1 MTNKE
6 IEAFN
11 KTFGIE
17 TVFYYDDKSI
27 CGYEEN
33 NIIYLNLNSKK
44 DLKNVN
50 MHELLHFFEETEMF
64 NKIKE
69 RVIKRL
75 KENNIFDELKEE
87 YELKYFGIYSL
98 DEIEKGIIDNEIV
111 IDVLVGDFPYFKKEE
126 LEDLCKEILKAEKKE
141 TDSRRYLILNMN
153 NNIRNMNI
161 SKWEKIFASN
171 YYKNKNYDGNTPVF
185 PSNNKEQVIKE
196 DIEKELNKLYN
207 LDKDTFKIRLDSQ
220 SLIREYES
228 ELKALEQRGEKEE
241 ANYIRNNKTM
251 ALEELSKTYSEKLYE
266 EYKHI
271 VDFIKNANYED
282 AFKVLMLRETLLKVY
297 KKDDTKVIVKQRK
310 LNETIEGHMLLN
322 EKVLNVIYNNL
333 DTYENFKELYY
344 AGVAEFNNIIK
355 DTSEITLKNV
365 NTYGMG
371 KWIKFDGRASDSKN
385 YAENVLKLKTLV
397 QDTPWCT
404 KTLASSQ
411 LEQGDFYVFIDND
424 NKPHIAV
431 KMNGNEIDE
440 VRGIKNGNAQELEE
454 EYRDVAI
461 SFLENNKDI
470 KNGENWLDKEERNK
484 RLIRYSKEIEDGT
497 FNSEETPKLME
508 DLSRSDY
515 RSHFNTNSNLEELK
529 KLSKIKKYLA
539 EYYNCTEEEIC
550 VGHYIPKEETRCP
563 YKIILGNVHFDY
575 SKVTDLGEL
584 QSIVGSAD
592 FRNSKITNLGKLQI
606 IGRDA
611 YFDNSKITDLGKL
624 QSIGGYAYFNDS
636 KITTLGELQ
645 KIGGKAYFN
654 NSEVTSLGKLQK
666 IGGNVYFKNSKVT
679 SLGKL
684 QSIGGDAFFEN
695 SKITNLGKLQV
706 IGKSAYFNDSEVTDL
721 GELRSIGDR
730 AKFGNSNVTNLGK
743 LQSIGDDAKFG
754 NSNIVDLGNLKS
766 IGGSADFRN
775 SNVTNLGELRSISG
789 NVLFSYSKLT
799 NLGKLQ
805 SIGGSVD
812 FNDSK
817 VTNLGELQVIGGNAN
832 FRFSTVTTLGK
843 LQTIGGCAYFNDSEV
858 IDLGELQIIEN
869 SANFS
874 NSNVINLGKLQKIG
888 RDACFEHSKITD
900 LGDLQIIGKSVSFN
914 DSKITNLGN
923 VEHIGGMILTDEN
936 NGYLKEEYE
945 RRVNG
950 KSLK

>member
-6 IEAFN
+6 IETFN

-33 NIIYLNLNSKK
+33 NTIFLNLNSKK

-50 MHELLHFFEETEMF
+50 MHELLHFFEETEIF

-153 NNIRNMNI
+153 NNIRNMNLT
-161 SKWEKIFASN
+161 KWEKIFASN
-171 YYKNKNYDGNTPVF
+171 YYKNKNYDGIMPLF

-207 LDKDTFKIRLDSQ
+207 LDKDTFKISLDSQ

-228 ELKALEQRGEKEE
+228 ELKALEQRGEKDK
-241 ANYIRNNKTM
+241 ANYIRDNKIK
-251 ALEELSKTYSEKLYE
+251 ALEELSNIYSEKLYE

-282 AFKVLMLRETLLKVY
+282 AFKALMLRETLLKVY

-365 NTYGMG
+365 NTYGIG

-385 YAENVLKLKTLV
+385 YAENVIKLKTLV

-404 KTLASSQ
+404 KTLASTQ
-411 LEQGDFYVFIDND
+411 LEQGDFYVFIDKD

-470 KNGENWLDKEERNK
+470 KNGKNWLDKEEWNK

-497 FNSEETPKLME
+497 FNSEETPKLIE
-508 DLSRSDY
+508 DLLHSDY
-515 RSHFNTNSNLEELK
+515 RSHFGTNSNLEELK
-529 KLSKIKKYLA
+529 KLPKIKKYLA

-550 VGHYIPKEETRCP
+550 VGDYILKEETRCP
-563 YKIILGNVHFDY
+563 YKIILGDAGFSYSGVTDLGNLRIIGGNAYFNS

-584 QSIVGSAD
+584 Q
-592 FRNSKITNLGKLQI
+592 I

-611 YFDNSKITDLGKL
+611 EFAFSKVTDLGKL
-624 QSIGGYAYFNDS
+624 QSIGGSAD
-636 KITTLGELQ
+636 
-645 KIGGKAYFN
+645 
-654 NSEVTSLGKLQK
+654 
-666 IGGNVYFKNSKVT
+666 
-679 SLGKL
+679 
-684 QSIGGDAFFEN
+684 FE
-695 SKITNLGKLQV
+695 
-706 IGKSAYFNDSEVTDL
+706 DSEVTDL
-721 GELRSIGDR
+721 GKLESIGGIANFKGSKITD
-730 AKFGNSNVTNLGK
+730 LGK
-743 LQSIGDDAKFG
+743 LQNIGRAVFIGSKIT
-754 NSNIVDLGNLKS
+754 NLGNLKS
-766 IGGSADFRN
+766 IGENAYFEYSKI
-775 SNVTNLGELRSISG
+775 TNLGNLKSIGEDAYFNYS
-789 NVLFSYSKLT
+789 NVI

-805 SIGGSVD
+805 SIGGTAD
-812 FNDSK
+812 FANSEI
-817 VTNLGELQVIGGNAN
+817 TNLGELQIIGDNAD
-832 FRFSTVTTLGK
+832 FR
-843 LQTIGGCAYFNDSEV
+843 YSE
-858 IDLGELQIIEN
+858 IT
-869 SANFS
+869 
-874 NSNVINLGKLQKIG
+874 NLGKLQNIG
-888 RDACFEHSKITD
+888 GSANFWYSKIINLGELQSIGGDADFDFSKVTD
-900 LGDLQIIGKSVSFN
+900 LGNI
-914 DSKITNLGN
+914 
-923 VEHIGGMILTDEN
+923 EYIGGKIITDESN
-936 NGYLKEEYE
+936 SYLKEEYE
-945 RRVNG
+945 RRING

>member
-6 IEAFN
+6 IETFN

-33 NIIYLNLNSKK
+33 NTIYLNLNSKK

-64 NKIKE
+64 SKIKE

-75 KENNIFDELKEE
+75 KENNVFDELKEE

-161 SKWEKIFASN
+161 SKCEKIFASN
-171 YYKNKNYDGNTPVF
+171 YYKNKNYDGNTPAF

-207 LDKDTFKIRLDSQ
+207 LDKDTFKISLDSQ

-228 ELKALEQRGEKEE
+228 ELKALEQRGEKDE
-241 ANYIRNNKTM
+241 ANYIRNNKTK
-251 ALEELSKTYSEKLYE
+251 ALEELSNIYSEKLYE

-282 AFKVLMLRETLLKVY
+282 AFKALMLRETLLKVY
-297 KKDDTKVIVKQRK
+297 KKDETKVIVKQRK

-385 YAENVLKLKTLV
+385 YAENVIKLKTLV

-404 KTLASSQ
+404 KTLASTQ

-470 KNGENWLDKEERNK
+470 KNGKNWLDKEEWNK
-484 RLIRYSKEIEDGT
+484 RLIRYSKEIDDGT
-497 FNSEETPKLME
+497 FNSEETKQLVE
-508 DLSRSDY
+508 DLFRSDY
-515 RSHFNTNSNLEELK
+515 KSHFNANSNLEELK
-529 KLSKIKKYLA
+529 QKLPKAKKHLA
-539 EYYNCTEEEIC
+539 EYYDCTEEEIC
-550 VGHYIPKEETRCP
+550 IGYYKPKEETRCP
-563 YKIILGNVHFDY
+563 YKIILGNANFDG
-575 SKVTDLGEL
+575 SKVTNLGEL
-584 QSIVGSAD
+584 RIIGGQAD
-592 FRNSKITNLGKLQI
+592 FSLTRIKT
-606 IGRDA
+606 
-611 YFDNSKITDLGKL
+611 LGKL
-624 QSIGGYAYFNDS
+624 QSIGG
-636 KITTLGELQ
+636 
-645 KIGGKAYFN
+645 
-654 NSEVTSLGKLQK
+654 
-666 IGGNVYFKNSKVT
+666 
-679 SLGKL
+679 
-684 QSIGGDAFFEN
+684 
-695 SKITNLGKLQV
+695 
-706 IGKSAYFNDSEVTDL
+706 SALFYNSEVTDL
-721 GELRSIGDR
+721 GELQVIGGN
-730 AKFGNSNVTNLGK
+730 AYFENSNVTNLGK
-743 LQSIGDDAKFG
+743 LQSIGRSVNFRNSDVINLGKLQKIGEDAGFR
-754 NSNIVDLGNLKS
+754 NSNVTNLGKLQS
-766 IGGSADFRN
+766 IGRSADFRN
-775 SNVTNLGELRSISG
+775 SNVTNLGELRSIGG
-789 NVLFSYSKLT
+789 NVFFSYSKLT
-799 NLGKLQ
+799 NLGNLKSIGEYAHFENSEVTDLGKLQ
-805 SIGGSVD
+805 SIGGTAD
-812 FNDSK
+812 FANSEI
-817 VTNLGELQVIGGNAN
+817 TNLGELQIIGGNAD
-832 FRFSTVTTLGK
+832 FR
-843 LQTIGGCAYFNDSEV
+843 YSE
-858 IDLGELQIIEN
+858 IT
-869 SANFS
+869 
-874 NSNVINLGKLQKIG
+874 NLGKLQNIG
-888 RDACFEHSKITD
+888 GSANFWYSKIINLGELQSIGGDADFENSEVTD
-900 LGDLQIIGKSVSFN
+900 LGNI
-914 DSKITNLGN
+914 
-923 VEHIGGMILTDEN
+923 EYIGGKIITDEN
-936 NGYLKEEYE
+936 NSYLKEEYE
-945 RRVNG
+945 RRING

>member
-33 NIIYLNLNSKK
+33 NTIYLNLNSKK

-50 MHELLHFFEETEMF
+50 MHELLHFFEETEIF

-75 KENNIFDELKEE
+75 KENNVFDELKEE

-171 YYKNKNYDGNTPVF
+171 YYKNKNYDGDTPAF

-196 DIEKELNKLYN
+196 DIKKELNRLYN
-207 LDKDTFKIRLDSQ
+207 LDKDAFKISLDSQ

-228 ELKALEQRGEKEE
+228 ELKALEQRGEKDK
-241 ANYIRNNKTM
+241 ANYIRNNKIK
-251 ALEELSKTYSEKLYE
+251 ALEELSNIYSEKLYE

-282 AFKVLMLRETLLKVY
+282 AFKAIMLRETLLKVY

-322 EKVLNVIYNNL
+322 EKVLNVIHNNL

-344 AGVAEFNNIIK
+344 AGVAEFNNVVRE
-355 DTSEITLKNV
+355 TSEITLKNV

-470 KNGENWLDKEERNK
+470 KNGENWLDKEEWNK

-497 FNSEETPKLME
+497 FNSEETPKLIE
-508 DLSRSDY
+508 DLLHSDY
-515 RSHFNTNSNLEELK
+515 RRHFNTNSNLEELK
-529 KLSKIKKYLA
+529 KLPKIKKYLA

-550 VGHYIPKEETRCP
+550 VGDYIPKEETRCP
-563 YKIILGNVHFDY
+563 YKIILGDAGFSYSGVTDLGNLRIIGGNAYFNS

-584 QSIVGSAD
+584 Q
-592 FRNSKITNLGKLQI
+592 I

-611 YFDNSKITDLGKL
+611 EFAFSKVTDLGKL
-624 QSIGGYAYFNDS
+624 QSIGGSADFED
-636 KITTLGELQ
+636 
-645 KIGGKAYFN
+645 
-654 NSEVTSLGKLQK
+654 SEVTDLGKLE
-666 IGGNVYFKNSKVT
+666 
-679 SLGKL
+679 
-684 QSIGGDAFFEN
+684 SIGGIANFKG
-695 SKITNLGKLQV
+695 SKITNLGKLQN
-706 IGKSAYFNDSEVTDL
+706 IGRAVF
-721 GELRSIGDR
+721 IGS
-730 AKFGNSNVTNLGK
+730 KITN
-743 LQSIGDDAKFG
+743 
-754 NSNIVDLGNLKS
+754 LGNLKS
-766 IGGSADFRN
+766 IGENAYFEYSKI
-775 SNVTNLGELRSISG
+775 TNLGNLKSIGEDAYFNYS
-789 NVLFSYSKLT
+789 NVI

-805 SIGGSVD
+805 SIGGTAD
-812 FNDSK
+812 FANSEI
-817 VTNLGELQVIGGNAN
+817 TNLGELQIIGGNAD
-832 FRFSTVTTLGK
+832 FR
-843 LQTIGGCAYFNDSEV
+843 YSE
-858 IDLGELQIIEN
+858 IT
-869 SANFS
+869 
-874 NSNVINLGKLQKIG
+874 NLGKLQNIG
-888 RDACFEHSKITD
+888 GSANFWYSKIINLGELQSIGGDADFENSEVTD
-900 LGDLQIIGKSVSFN
+900 LGNIEYIGG
-914 DSKITNLGN
+914 KIT
-923 VEHIGGMILTDEN
+923 TDEN
-936 NGYLKEEYE
+936 NSYLKEEYE
-945 RRVNG
+945 RRING

>member
-69 RVIKRL
+69 RVIKSL
-75 KENNIFDELKEE
+75 KENNVFDELKEE
-87 YELKYFGIYSL
+87 YELKYFGIYSI

-171 YYKNKNYDGNTPVF
+171 YYKNKNYDGNTPSF

-196 DIEKELNKLYN
+196 DIKKELNKLYN
-207 LDKDTFKIRLDSQ
+207 LDKDTFKISLDSQ

-228 ELKALEQRGEKEE
+228 ELKALEQRGEKDK
-241 ANYIRNNKTM
+241 ANYIRNNKTK
-251 ALEELSKTYSEKLYE
+251 ALEELSNIYSEKLYE

-282 AFKVLMLRETLLKVY
+282 AFKALMLRETLLKVY

-322 EKVLNVIYNNL
+322 EKVLNVIHNNL

-385 YAENVLKLKTLV
+385 YAENVIKLKTLV

-404 KTLASSQ
+404 KTLASTQ

-440 VRGIKNGNAQELEE
+440 VRGIKNRNNQELEE

-470 KNGENWLDKEERNK
+470 KNGGNWLDKEEWNK
-484 RLIRYSKEIEDGT
+484 RLIRYSKKIDDGT
-497 FNSEETPKLME
+497 FNSEETPKLIE
-508 DLSRSDY
+508 DLFHSDY

-529 KLSKIKKYLA
+529 QRLSKVKKYLA

-550 VGHYIPKEETRCP
+550 LDNYIPEYETRCP
-563 YKIILGNVHFDY
+563 YKMILGDANFSNFY
-575 SKVTDLGEL
+575 
-584 QSIVGSAD
+584 
-592 FRNSKITNLGKLQI
+592 ITNLG
-606 IGRDA
+606 
-611 YFDNSKITDLGKL
+611 NL
-624 QSIGGYAYFNDS
+624 QSIGGSVNFYNS
-636 KITTLGELQ
+636 NITDLG
-645 KIGGKAYFN
+645 N
-654 NSEVTSLGKLQK
+654 
-666 IGGNVYFKNSKVT
+666 
-679 SLGKL
+679 L
-684 QSIGGDAFFEN
+684 QSIGGSVNF
-695 SKITNLGKLQV
+695 
-706 IGKSAYFNDSEVTDL
+706 Y
-721 GELRSIGDR
+721 
-730 AKFGNSNVTNLGK
+730 
-743 LQSIGDDAKFG
+743 
-754 NSNIVDLGNLKS
+754 NSNI
-766 IGGSADFRN
+766 
-775 SNVTNLGELRSISG
+775 
-789 NVLFSYSKLT
+789 T

-805 SIGGSVD
+805 SIGG
-812 FNDSK
+812 F
-817 VTNLGELQVIGGNAN
+817 
-832 FRFSTVTTLGK
+832 
-843 LQTIGGCAYFNDSEV
+843 AYF
-858 IDLGELQIIEN
+858 G
-869 SANFS
+869 
-874 NSNVINLGKLQKIG
+874 G
-888 RDACFEHSKITD
+888 SKITD
-900 LGDLQIIGKSVSFN
+900 LGNLQSIGGNVGFN
-914 DSKITNLGN
+914 YSNITSLGN
-923 VEHIGGMILTDEN
+923 IEYIGGAIITDEN

-945 RRVNG
+945 RRING

>member
-17 TVFYYDDKSI
+17 TVFYYYDKSI

-33 NIIYLNLNSKK
+33 NAIYLNLNSKK

-75 KENNIFDELKEE
+75 KENNVFDELKEE

-171 YYKNKNYDGNTPVF
+171 YYKNKNYDGKTPAF

-207 LDKDTFKIRLDSQ
+207 LDKDTFKISLDSQ

-228 ELKALEQRGEKEE
+228 ELKALEQRGEKDK
-241 ANYIRNNKTM
+241 ANYIRNNKTK
-251 ALEELSKTYSEKLYE
+251 ALEELSNIYSEKLYE

-282 AFKVLMLRETLLKVY
+282 AFKALMLRETLLKVY
-297 KKDDTKVIVKQRK
+297 KKDDTKVMVKQRK

-322 EKVLNVIYNNL
+322 EKVLNVIHNNL

-385 YAENVLKLKTLV
+385 YAENVIKLKTLV

-404 KTLASSQ
+404 KTLASTQ

-470 KNGENWLDKEERNK
+470 KNGKNWLDKEEWNK
-484 RLIRYSKEIEDGT
+484 RLIRYSKEIDDGT
-497 FNSEETPKLME
+497 FNSEETKQLVE
-508 DLSRSDY
+508 DLFRSDY
-515 RSHFNTNSNLEELK
+515 RSHFNANSNLEELK
-529 KLSKIKKYLA
+529 KKLPKIKKYLA

-550 VGHYIPKEETRCP
+550 VGDYIPKEETRYP
-563 YKIILGNVHFDY
+563 YKLILGDSDFRYSNVTNLGNLRIIGGNAYFDS

-584 QSIVGSAD
+584 QIIGRNAYFNYSNVTDLGELQRIGRNANFRDSNVTTLGKLQSIGGDAN
-592 FRNSKITNLGKLQI
+592 FRNSKITDLCKLQSIGESAYFENSKVTDLGELQIIGRNAYFNYSNVTTLGKLQSIGGNADFVNSEITDLGDLQNIGEDAYFNYSYLTNLGKLQI
-606 IGRDA
+606 IGR
-611 YFDNSKITDLGKL
+611 N
-624 QSIGGYAYFNDS
+624 AYFNYSNVTD
-636 KITTLGELQ
+636 LGELQ
-645 KIGGKAYFN
+645 RIGRNANFRDSN
-654 NSEVTSLGKLQK
+654 VT
-666 IGGNVYFKNSKVT
+666 T
-679 SLGKL
+679 LGKL
-684 QSIGGDAFFEN
+684 QSIGGDANFRN
-695 SKITNLGKLQV
+695 SKIT
-706 IGKSAYFNDSEVTDL
+706 DL
-721 GELRSIGDR
+721 C
-730 AKFGNSNVTNLGK
+730 K
-743 LQSIGDDAKFG
+743 LQSIGE
-754 NSNIVDLGNLKS
+754 
-766 IGGSADFRN
+766 SAYFEN
-775 SNVTNLGELRSISG
+775 SNVT
-789 NVLFSYSKLT
+789 T
-799 NLGKLQ
+799 LGKLQ
-805 SIGGSVD
+805 SIGGD
-812 FNDSK
+812 
-817 VTNLGELQVIGGNAN
+817 AN
-832 FRFSTVTTLGK
+832 FRNSKITDLCKLQSIGGKVYFGSKLTDLGK
-843 LQTIGGCAYFNDSEV
+843 LQNIGEDAYFNDS
-858 IDLGELQIIEN
+858 
-869 SANFS
+869 
-874 NSNVINLGKLQKIG
+874 NV
-888 RDACFEHSKITD
+888 TD
-900 LGDLQIIGKSVSFN
+900 LGNI
-914 DSKITNLGN
+914 
-923 VEHIGGMILTDEN
+923 EYIGGKIITDEN
-936 NGYLKEEYE
+936 NSYLKEEYE
-945 RRVNG
+945 RRING

>member
-6 IEAFN
+6 IETFN

-33 NIIYLNLNSKK
+33 NTIYLNLNNKK

-69 RVIKRL
+69 RVIKML

-111 IDVLVGDFPYFKKEE
+111 IDVLVGDFPYFKKEG
-126 LEDLCKEILKAEKKE
+126 LEELCKEILKAEKKE

-171 YYKNKNYDGNTPVF
+171 YYKNKNYDGNTPAF

-207 LDKDTFKIRLDSQ
+207 LDKDTFKISLDSQ

-228 ELKALEQRGEKEE
+228 ELKALEQRGEKDE
-241 ANYIRNNKTM
+241 ANYIRNNKTK
-251 ALEELSKTYSEKLYE
+251 ALEELSNIYSEKLYE

-282 AFKVLMLRETLLKVY
+282 AFKALMLRETLLKVY

-344 AGVAEFNNIIK
+344 AGVAEFNNVVRE
-355 DTSEITLKNV
+355 TSEITLKNV

-385 YAENVLKLKTLV
+385 YVENVLKLKTLV

-470 KNGENWLDKEERNK
+470 KNGENWLDKEEWNK

-497 FNSEETPKLME
+497 FNSEETSKLIG
-508 DLSRSDY
+508 DLLHSDY
-515 RSHFNTNSNLEELK
+515 RSHFGTNSNLEELK
-529 KLSKIKKYLA
+529 KLPKIKKYLA

-550 VGHYIPKEETRCP
+550 VGDYIPKEETRCP
-563 YKIILGNVHFDY
+563 YKIILGNLGNADFAN
-575 SKVTDLGEL
+575 SKITDLGKLKIIGEN
-584 QSIVGSAD
+584 AFFTD
-592 FRNSKITNLGKLQI
+592 SKITNLGKLQI
-606 IGRDA
+606 IGGDA
-611 YFDNSKITDLGKL
+611 NFASSKITDLGKL
-624 QSIGGYAYFNDS
+624 QSIGG
-636 KITTLGELQ
+636 
-645 KIGGKAYFN
+645 
-654 NSEVTSLGKLQK
+654 
-666 IGGNVYFKNSKVT
+666 
-679 SLGKL
+679 
-684 QSIGGDAFFEN
+684 
-695 SKITNLGKLQV
+695 
-706 IGKSAYFNDSEVTDL
+706 SASFRY
-721 GELRSIGDR
+721 
-730 AKFGNSNVTNLGK
+730 SNVTNLGE
-743 LQSIGDDAKFG
+743 LQ
-754 NSNIVDLGNLKS
+754 NIE
-766 IGGSADFRN
+766 GGADFRN
-775 SNVTNLGELRSISG
+775 SNVTNLGELRSIG
-789 NVLFSYSKLT
+789 GHVLFSYSKLT

-812 FNDSK
+812 FNDS
-817 VTNLGELQVIGGNAN
+817 
-832 FRFSTVTTLGK
+832 
-843 LQTIGGCAYFNDSEV
+843 EV
-858 IDLGELQIIEN
+858 IDLGELRSIGQSAYFNN
-869 SANFS
+869 SD
-874 NSNVINLGKLQKIG
+874 VINLGELQKIG
-888 RDACFEHSKITD
+888 EDAVFINSNITD
-900 LGDLQIIGKSVSFN
+900 LGNI
-914 DSKITNLGN
+914 
-923 VEHIGGMILTDEN
+923 EHIGGKIITDEN
-936 NGYLKEEYE
+936 NSYLKEEYK

>member
-171 YYKNKNYDGNTPVF
+171 YYKNKNYDGNTPSF
-185 PSNNKEQVIKE
+185 PSYNKEQVIKE

-228 ELKALEQRGEKEE
+228 ELKALEQRGEKDE
-241 ANYIRNNKTM
+241 ANYIRNNKTK
-251 ALEELSKTYSEKLYE
+251 ALEELSNIYSEKLYE

-282 AFKVLMLRETLLKVY
+282 AFKALMLRETLLKVY
-297 KKDDTKVIVKQRK
+297 KKDDDKVIVKQRK

-322 EKVLNVIYNNL
+322 EKVLSVIHNNL

-385 YAENVLKLKTLV
+385 YAENVIKLKTLV

-440 VRGIKNGNAQELEE
+440 VRGIKNGNNQELEE

-470 KNGENWLDKEERNK
+470 KNGKNWLDKEEWNK
-484 RLIRYSKEIEDGT
+484 RLIRYSKKIDDGT
-497 FNSEETPKLME
+497 FNSEETPKLIE
-508 DLSRSDY
+508 DLLHSDY
-515 RSHFNTNSNLEELK
+515 RSHFNANSNLEELK
-529 KLSKIKKYLA
+529 QRLPKAKRYLA

-550 VGHYIPKEETRCP
+550 LDNYFPEKETRCP
-563 YKIILGNVHFDY
+563 YKLILGDANFIF
-575 SKVTDLGEL
+575 SKMTDLGKLQIIVGNANFASSKITDLGEL
-584 QSIVGSAD
+584 QSIGGDAFFNGSKITNLGKLESIG
-592 FRNSKITNLGKLQI
+592 RNAFFDYSEVTDLGKLKIIGMNAKFNYSKITNLGKLQS
-606 IGRDA
+606 IGRNA
-611 YFDNSKITDLGKL
+611 FFNYSEVTDLDEL
-624 QSIGGYAYFNDS
+624 QSIGGDADFRDS
-636 KITTLGELQ
+636 I
-645 KIGGKAYFN
+645 
-654 NSEVTSLGKLQK
+654 VT
-666 IGGNVYFKNSKVT
+666 Y
-679 SLGKL
+679 LGKL
-684 QSIGGDAFFEN
+684 QSIGGDAVFSN
-695 SKITNLGKLQV
+695 SKITDLCELQN
-706 IGKSAYFNDSEVTDL
+706 IGKHAYFNDSEIINLGELQNIGGSANFEDSEVTDL
-721 GELRSIGDR
+721 GKLESIGGIAYFKGSKITD
-730 AKFGNSNVTNLGK
+730 LGK
-743 LQSIGDDAKFG
+743 LQNIGRSAYFKGSKITNLCNLKSIGENAHFE
-754 NSNIVDLGNLKS
+754 NSEVTNLGNLKS
-766 IGGSADFRN
+766 IGGDTYFNGSKI
-775 SNVTNLGELRSISG
+775 TNLSE
-789 NVLFSYSKLT
+789 
-799 NLGKLQ
+799 LQ
-805 SIGGSVD
+805 SIGGDAFFD
-812 FNDSK
+812 FSK
-817 VTNLGELQVIGGNAN
+817 VTD
-832 FRFSTVTTLGK
+832 LGK
-843 LQTIGGCAYFNDSEV
+843 LESIGGIAYFK
-858 IDLGELQIIEN
+858 G
-869 SANFS
+869 
-874 NSNVINLGKLQKIG
+874 
-888 RDACFEHSKITD
+888 SKITD
-900 LGDLQIIGKSVSFN
+900 LGKLQNIGRSAYFAF
-914 DSKITNLGN
+914 SKVTDLGN
-923 VEHIGGMILTDEN
+923 IEYIGGEIMTDEN
-936 NGYLKEEYE
+936 NSYLKEEYE
-945 RRVNG
+945 RRING

>member
-6 IEAFN
+6 IETFN

-33 NIIYLNLNSKK
+33 NTIYLNLNSKK

-171 YYKNKNYDGNTPVF
+171 YYKNKNYDGNTPAF

-207 LDKDTFKIRLDSQ
+207 LDKDAFKISLDSQ

-228 ELKALEQRGEKEE
+228 ELKALEQRGEKDK
-241 ANYIRNNKTM
+241 ANYIRNNKTK
-251 ALEELSKTYSEKLYE
+251 ALEELSNIYSEKLYE

-282 AFKVLMLRETLLKVY
+282 AFKAIMLRETLLKVY

-344 AGVAEFNNIIK
+344 AGVAEFNNVVRE
-355 DTSEITLKNV
+355 TSEITLKNV

-470 KNGENWLDKEERNK
+470 KNGRNWLDKEEWNK

-497 FNSEETPKLME
+497 FAVKDVPKLVE
-508 DLSRSDY
+508 DLFHFDY
-515 RSHFNTNSNLEELK
+515 KSHFNTNSNLEELK
-529 KLSKIKKYLA
+529 KKLPKIKKYLA

-550 VGHYIPKEETRCP
+550 VGDYIPKEETRCP
-563 YKIILGNVHFDY
+563 YKIILGDAIFDN
-575 SKVTDLGEL
+575 SNITDLGKL
-584 QSIVGSAD
+584 QSIGGFAYFD
-592 FRNSKITNLGKLQI
+592 DSKITNLGKLQI

-611 YFDNSKITDLGKL
+611 YFEHSDV
-624 QSIGGYAYFNDS
+624 
-636 KITTLGELQ
+636 TTLGELQ
-645 KIGGKAYFN
+645 KIGRDAYFEH
-654 NSEVTSLGKLQK
+654 SKITDLGNLQK
-666 IGGNVYFKNSKVT
+666 IGRDACFEYSDIT
-679 SLGKL
+679 TLGKL
-684 QSIGGDAFFEN
+684 QSIGGSAYFKD
-695 SKITNLGKLQV
+695 SKITNLG
-706 IGKSAYFNDSEVTDL
+706 N
-721 GELRSIGDR
+721 
-730 AKFGNSNVTNLGK
+730 
-743 LQSIGDDAKFG
+743 LQSIGR
-754 NSNIVDLGNLKS
+754 
-766 IGGSADFRN
+766 SAYF
-775 SNVTNLGELRSISG
+775 SISDVINLCKLQKIG
-789 NVLFSYSKLT
+789 RDACFEYSKIT

-805 SIGGSVD
+805 SIGGSAH
-812 FNDSK
+812 FENSK
-817 VTNLGELQVIGGNAN
+817 IMDLEELQSIGKDAV
-832 FRFSTVTTLGK
+832 F
-843 LQTIGGCAYFNDSEV
+843 IDS
-858 IDLGELQIIEN
+858 N
-869 SANFS
+869 
-874 NSNVINLGKLQKIG
+874 
-888 RDACFEHSKITD
+888 ITD
-900 LGDLQIIGKSVSFN
+900 LGNI
-914 DSKITNLGN
+914 
-923 VEHIGGMILTDEN
+923 EHIGGKIITDEN
-936 NGYLKEEYE
+936 NSYLKEEYE

>member
-50 MHELLHFFEETEMF
+50 MHELLHFFEETEVF
-64 NKIKE
+64 SKIKE
-69 RVIKRL
+69 KVISSL
-75 KENNIFDELKEE
+75 KENNVFDELKEE
-87 YELKYFGIYSL
+87 YELKYFGIYSI

-171 YYKNKNYDGNTPVF
+171 YYKNKNYDGNTPAF

-196 DIEKELNKLYN
+196 DIKKELNRLYN
-207 LDKDTFKIRLDSQ
+207 LDKEAFKISLDSQ

-228 ELKALEQRGEKEE
+228 ELKALEQRGEKDK
-241 ANYIRNNKTM
+241 ANYIRNNKIK
-251 ALEELSKTYSEKLYE
+251 ALEELSNIYSEKLYE

-282 AFKVLMLRETLLKVY
+282 AFKAIMLRETLLKVY

-322 EKVLNVIYNNL
+322 EKVLSVIHNNL

-440 VRGIKNGNAQELEE
+440 VRGIKNGNVQELEE

-470 KNGENWLDKEERNK
+470 ENGGSWLDKEEWNK
-484 RLIRYSKEIEDGT
+484 RLIRYRKEIDNDT
-497 FNSEETPKLME
+497 FNSEETSKLIG
-508 DLSRSDY
+508 DLLHSDY

-529 KLSKIKKYLA
+529 KLPKIKKYLA
-539 EYYNCTEEEIC
+539 EYYNCTKREIYL
-550 VGHYIPKEETRCP
+550 GDYAPKIRRKCP
-563 YKIILGNVHFDY
+563 YKVILGNADFRNSEMKNLNKLQIIEKDAYFDESKVINLGELKSIGGDASFIDPKITSLGKLKIIGGNVSFAC

-584 QSIVGSAD
+584 KIIGGNVSFACSKVTDLGKLQIIGKDVN
-592 FRNSKITNLGKLQI
+592 FKNSKITNLGKLQI
-606 IGRDA
+606 IGGTA
-611 YFDNSKITDLGKL
+611 Y
-624 QSIGGYAYFNDS
+624 
-636 KITTLGELQ
+636 
-645 KIGGKAYFN
+645 
-654 NSEVTSLGKLQK
+654 
-666 IGGNVYFKNSKVT
+666 
-679 SLGKL
+679 
-684 QSIGGDAFFEN
+684 
-695 SKITNLGKLQV
+695 
-706 IGKSAYFNDSEVTDL
+706 
-721 GELRSIGDR
+721 
-730 AKFGNSNVTNLGK
+730 
-743 LQSIGDDAKFG
+743 
-754 NSNIVDLGNLKS
+754 
-766 IGGSADFRN
+766 FRN
-775 SNVTNLGELRSISG
+775 S
-789 NVLFSYSKLT
+789 
-799 NLGKLQ
+799 
-805 SIGGSVD
+805 D
-812 FNDSK
+812 
-817 VTNLGELQVIGGNAN
+817 
-832 FRFSTVTTLGK
+832 
-843 LQTIGGCAYFNDSEV
+843 
-858 IDLGELQIIEN
+858 
-869 SANFS
+869 
-874 NSNVINLGKLQKIG
+874 VINLGKLQKIG
-888 RDACFEHSKITD
+888 RDACFEY
-900 LGDLQIIGKSVSFN
+900 
-914 DSKITNLGN
+914 SKITNLGN
-923 VEHIGGMILTDEN
+923 LQSIGRSAYFNNSDVINLGELQKIGEDVVFINSNITDLGNIEHIGGKIITDEN
-936 NGYLKEEYE
+936 NSYLKEEYK

>member
-50 MHELLHFFEETEMF
+50 MHELLHFFEETEVF
-64 NKIKE
+64 SKIKE
-69 RVIKRL
+69 KVISSL
-75 KENNIFDELKEE
+75 KENNVFDELKEE
-87 YELKYFGIYSL
+87 YELKYFGIYSI

-171 YYKNKNYDGNTPVF
+171 YYKNKNYDGNTPSF
-185 PSNNKEQVIKE
+185 PSYNKEQVIKE

-228 ELKALEQRGEKEE
+228 ELKALEQRGEKDE
-241 ANYIRNNKTM
+241 ANYIRNNKTK
-251 ALEELSKTYSEKLYE
+251 ALEELSNIYSEKLYE

-282 AFKVLMLRETLLKVY
+282 AFKAIMLRETLLKVY

-322 EKVLNVIYNNL
+322 EKVLNVIHNNL

-344 AGVAEFNNIIK
+344 AGVAEFNNVVRE
-355 DTSEITLKNV
+355 TSEITLKNV

-440 VRGIKNGNAQELEE
+440 VRGIKNGNNQELEE

-470 KNGENWLDKEERNK
+470 ENGKSWLDKEEWNK
-484 RLIRYSKEIEDGT
+484 RLIKYGKEIEDGT
-497 FNSEETPKLME
+497 FNSEETKQLIE
-508 DLSRSDY
+508 DLLHSDY
-515 RSHFNTNSNLEELK
+515 RSHFGTNSNLEELK
-529 KLSKIKKYLA
+529 KLPKIKKYLA

-550 VGHYIPKEETRCP
+550 VGDYIPKEETRCP
-563 YKIILGNVHFDY
+563 YKIILGDAGFSY
-575 SKVTDLGEL
+575 SGVTDLGDLRIIGENAYLNDSKITDLGEL
-584 QSIVGSAD
+584 Q
-592 FRNSKITNLGKLQI
+592 I
-606 IGRDA
+606 IGGNA
-611 YFDNSKITDLGKL
+611 YFDSSKVTNLGKL
-624 QSIGGYAYFNDS
+624 QSIGRSVNFR
-636 KITTLGELQ
+636 
-645 KIGGKAYFN
+645 
-654 NSEVTSLGKLQK
+654 NS
-666 IGGNVYFKNSKVT
+666 
-679 SLGKL
+679 
-684 QSIGGDAFFEN
+684 D
-695 SKITNLGKLQV
+695 V
-706 IGKSAYFNDSEVTDL
+706 I
-721 GELRSIGDR
+721 
-730 AKFGNSNVTNLGK
+730 NLGK
-743 LQSIGDDAKFG
+743 LQSIGDDARFG

-766 IGGSADFRN
+766 IGGRADFRN
-775 SNVTNLGELRSISG
+775 SNVTNLGELRSIG
-789 NVLFSYSKLT
+789 GHVLFNYSKIT

-805 SIGGSVD
+805 SIGGSVE

-817 VTNLGELQVIGGNAN
+817 VTNLG
-832 FRFSTVTTLGK
+832 K
-843 LQTIGGCAYFNDSEV
+843 LQTIGGSAFFNDSEV
-858 IDLGELQIIEN
+858 IDLGELRSIGQSAYFRN
-869 SANFS
+869 SD
-874 NSNVINLGKLQKIG
+874 VINLGKLQKIG
-888 RDACFEHSKITD
+888 SDACFEHSKITD
-900 LGDLQIIGKSVSFN
+900 LGDLQIIGKSAAFN
-914 DSKITNLGN
+914 YSEVTDLGELRSIGKDAVFIDSNITDLGN
-923 VEHIGGMILTDEN
+923 IEHIGGKILTDES

-945 RRVNG
+945 RRVNR

>member
-6 IEAFN
+6 IETFN

-33 NIIYLNLNSKK
+33 NAIYLNLNSKK

-64 NKIKE
+64 SKIKE

-75 KENNIFDELKEE
+75 KENNVFDELKEE

-171 YYKNKNYDGNTPVF
+171 YYKNKNYDGNTPAF

-207 LDKDTFKIRLDSQ
+207 LDKDTFKISLDSL

-228 ELKALEQRGEKEE
+228 ELKALEQRGEKDE
-241 ANYIRNNKTM
+241 ANYIRNNKTK
-251 ALEELSKTYSEKLYE
+251 ALEELSNIYSEKLYE

-282 AFKVLMLRETLLKVY
+282 AFKAIMLRETLLKVY
-297 KKDDTKVIVKQRK
+297 KKDDTKVMVKQRK

-322 EKVLNVIYNNL
+322 EKVLNVIHNNL

-344 AGVAEFNNIIK
+344 AGVAEFNNVVRE
-355 DTSEITLKNV
+355 TSEITLKNV

-385 YAENVLKLKTLV
+385 YAENVIKLKTLV

-404 KTLASSQ
+404 KTLASTQ

-470 KNGENWLDKEERNK
+470 KNGKNWLDKEEWNK

-497 FNSEETPKLME
+497 FNSEETPKLIE
-508 DLSRSDY
+508 DLLHSDY
-515 RSHFNTNSNLEELK
+515 RSHFNANSNLEELK
-529 KLSKIKKYLA
+529 KLPKIKKYLA
-539 EYYNCTEEEIC
+539 EYYNCTEEKIC
-550 VGHYIPKEETRCP
+550 VGDYIPKEETRCP
-563 YKIILGNVHFDY
+563 YKVILGN
-575 SKVTDLGEL
+575 
-584 QSIVGSAD
+584 AD
-592 FRNSKITNLGKLQI
+592 FRYSNVTNLGDLQKIEGNAIFSFSKITNLGKLQSIGGSAYFEDSNITNLEKLQI
-606 IGRDA
+606 IGKGA
-611 YFDNSKITDLGKL
+611 YFSDSEITNLGEL
-624 QSIGGYAYFNDS
+624 QSIGGNAHFHDS

-645 KIGGKAYFN
+645 KIGGNAYFEHSN
-654 NSEVTSLGKLQK
+654 
-666 IGGNVYFKNSKVT
+666 I
-679 SLGKL
+679 
-684 QSIGGDAFFEN
+684 
-695 SKITNLGKLQV
+695 
-706 IGKSAYFNDSEVTDL
+706 TDL
-721 GELRSIGDR
+721 GELQKIGENTY
-730 AKFGNSNVTNLGK
+730 FEYSNITNLGK
-743 LQSIGDDAKFG
+743 LQSIGRNAYFDFSK
-754 NSNIVDLGNLKS
+754 VTDLGNIEY
-766 IGGSADFRN
+766 IGG
-775 SNVTNLGELRSISG
+775 
-789 NVLFSYSKLT
+789 K
-799 NLGKLQ
+799 
-805 SIGGSVD
+805 
-812 FNDSK
+812 
-817 VTNLGELQVIGGNAN
+817 
-832 FRFSTVTTLGK
+832 
-843 LQTIGGCAYFNDSEV
+843 
-858 IDLGELQIIEN
+858 II
-869 SANFS
+869 
-874 NSNVINLGKLQKIG
+874 
-888 RDACFEHSKITD
+888 
-900 LGDLQIIGKSVSFN
+900 
-914 DSKITNLGN
+914 
-923 VEHIGGMILTDEN
+923 TDEN
-936 NGYLKEEYE
+936 NSYLKEEYE
-945 RRVNG
+945 RRING

>member
-171 YYKNKNYDGNTPVF
+171 YYKNKNYDGNTPSF

-241 ANYIRNNKTM
+241 ADYIRNNKTK
-251 ALEELSKTYSEKLYE
+251 ALEELSNIYSEKIYE

-282 AFKVLMLRETLLKVY
+282 AFKALMLRETLLKVY

-440 VRGIKNGNAQELEE
+440 VRGIKNGDNQELEE
-454 EYRDVAI
+454 EYRDVAL

-470 KNGENWLDKEERNK
+470 ENGKSWLDKEEWNK
-484 RLIRYSKEIEDGT
+484 RLIKYGKEIEDGT
-497 FNSEETPKLME
+497 FNSEETKQLIE
-508 DLSRSDY
+508 DLLHSDY
-515 RSHFNTNSNLEELK
+515 RSHFGTNSNLEELK
-529 KLSKIKKYLA
+529 KLPKIKKYLA

-550 VGHYIPKEETRCP
+550 IGYYKPTKETRCP
-563 YKIILGNVHFDY
+563 YKIILGNAYFHNFNATTLGKLQIIAGNANFRF
-575 SKVTDLGEL
+575 STVTTLGEL
-584 QSIVGSAD
+584 QSIGEDANFDKS
-592 FRNSKITNLGKLQI
+592 NITDLGELRI

-611 YFDNSKITDLGKL
+611 HLEHSNITNLGELQKIGGNADFANSKITDLGKL
-624 QSIGGYAYFNDS
+624 KIIGENAYFD
-636 KITTLGELQ
+636 
-645 KIGGKAYFN
+645 
-654 NSEVTSLGKLQK
+654 
-666 IGGNVYFKNSKVT
+666 
-679 SLGKL
+679 
-684 QSIGGDAFFEN
+684 
-695 SKITNLGKLQV
+695 
-706 IGKSAYFNDSEVTDL
+706 
-721 GELRSIGDR
+721 
-730 AKFGNSNVTNLGK
+730 NSNVTNLGK
-743 LQSIGDDAKFG
+743 LQSIGGCSYFK
-754 NSNIVDLGNLKS
+754 NSKI
-766 IGGSADFRN
+766 
-775 SNVTNLGELRSISG
+775 T
-789 NVLFSYSKLT
+789 
-799 NLGKLQ
+799 
-805 SIGGSVD
+805 
-812 FNDSK
+812 
-817 VTNLGELQVIGGNAN
+817 
-832 FRFSTVTTLGK
+832 
-843 LQTIGGCAYFNDSEV
+843 
-858 IDLGELQIIEN
+858 DLGELEIIGEC
-869 SANFS
+869 AYFS

-888 RDACFEHSKITD
+888 RDACFEYSKITN
-900 LGDLQIIGKSVSFN
+900 LGKLQVIGKSAFFN
-914 DSKITNLGN
+914 DSEVTNLGELQSIGGDALFIDSKVTNLEKLQSIGGDAFFRDSKITNLGKLQS
-923 VEHIGGMILTDEN
+923 IGGNVLFTYSKLTNLGELQSIGGDAHFEASEITNLGKLQSIGGDAQFKDSEITNLGNVKYIGGKIETDEN
-936 NGYLKEEYE
+936 NNYLKEEYE

>member
-87 YELKYFGIYSL
+87 YELKYFGIYSI

-171 YYKNKNYDGNTPVF
+171 YYKNKNYDGNTPAF

-207 LDKDTFKIRLDSQ
+207 LDKDAFKISLDSQ

-241 ANYIRNNKTM
+241 ADYIRNNKTK
-251 ALEELSKTYSEKLYE
+251 ALEELSNIYSEKLYE

-282 AFKVLMLRETLLKVY
+282 AFKALMLRETLLKVY

-322 EKVLNVIYNNL
+322 EKVLNVIHNNL

-344 AGVAEFNNIIK
+344 AGVAEFNNVVRE
-355 DTSEITLKNV
+355 TSEITLKNV

-371 KWIKFDGRASDSKN
+371 KWIKFDGRASDNKN

-470 KNGENWLDKEERNK
+470 KNGKNWLDKEEWNK

-497 FNSEETPKLME
+497 FNSEETSKLIE
-508 DLSRSDY
+508 DLLHSDY
-515 RSHFNTNSNLEELK
+515 RRHFNTNSNLEELK
-529 KLSKIKKYLA
+529 KLPKIKKYLA

-550 VGHYIPKEETRCP
+550 IDDYEPYKETRCP
-563 YKIILGNVHFDY
+563 YKIILGNAYFHNFNATTLGKLQIIVGNANFRF
-575 SKVTDLGEL
+575 SEVTTLGEL
-584 QSIVGSAD
+584 QSI
-592 FRNSKITNLGKLQI
+592 
-606 IGRDA
+606 
-611 YFDNSKITDLGKL
+611 
-624 QSIGGYAYFNDS
+624 
-636 KITTLGELQ
+636 
-645 KIGGKAYFN
+645 
-654 NSEVTSLGKLQK
+654 
-666 IGGNVYFKNSKVT
+666 
-679 SLGKL
+679 
-684 QSIGGDAFFEN
+684 GGDSHFDG
-695 SKITNLGKLQV
+695 SK
-706 IGKSAYFNDSEVTDL
+706 
-721 GELRSIGDR
+721 
-730 AKFGNSNVTNLGK
+730 
-743 LQSIGDDAKFG
+743 
-754 NSNIVDLGNLKS
+754 
-766 IGGSADFRN
+766 
-775 SNVTNLGELRSISG
+775 VTNLGELRIIG
-789 NVLFSYSKLT
+789 GQADFSLSRIKT
-799 NLGKLQ
+799 LGKLQ
-805 SIGGSVD
+805 SIGGSAL
-812 FNDSK
+812 FYNSE
-817 VTNLGELQVIGGNAN
+817 VTDLGELQVIGGNA
-832 FRFSTVTTLGK
+832 
-843 LQTIGGCAYFNDSEV
+843 YFN
-858 IDLGELQIIEN
+858 N
-869 SANFS
+869 SD
-874 NSNVINLGKLQKIG
+874 VINLGKLQKIG
-888 RDACFEHSKITD
+888 EDAVFINSNITD
-900 LGDLQIIGKSVSFN
+900 LGNI
-914 DSKITNLGN
+914 
-923 VEHIGGMILTDEN
+923 EHIGDKIITDEN
-936 NGYLKEEYE
+936 NSYLKEEYE

>member
-126 LEDLCKEILKAEKKE
+126 LNKLCTEILKSEKKE

-171 YYKNKNYDGNTPVF
+171 YYKNKNYDGNTPAF

-196 DIEKELNKLYN
+196 DIEKELNRLYN
-207 LDKDTFKIRLDSQ
+207 LDKNAFKISLDSQ

-228 ELKALEQRGEKEE
+228 ELKVLEQRGEKDK
-241 ANYIRNNKTM
+241 ANYIRNNKINT
-251 ALEELSKTYSEKLYE
+251 LEELSNIYSEKLYE

-282 AFKVLMLRETLLKVY
+282 VFKALMLRETLLKVY

-365 NTYGMG
+365 NTYNMG

-470 KNGENWLDKEERNK
+470 KNGGNWLDKEEWNK
-484 RLIRYSKEIEDGT
+484 RLIRYRKEIEDGT

-508 DLSRSDY
+508 DLLHSDY
-515 RSHFNTNSNLEELK
+515 RSHFGTNSNLEELK
-529 KLSKIKKYLA
+529 KLPKIKKYLA

-550 VGHYIPKEETRCP
+550 IDDYEPYKETRCP
-563 YKIILGNVHFDY
+563 YKIILGNAYFHDFNATTLGKLQIIVGDANFRF
-575 SKVTDLGEL
+575 STVTTLGEL
-584 QSIVGSAD
+584 QSIGGDSHFDGS
-592 FRNSKITNLGKLQI
+592 NVTNLGELRI
-606 IGRDA
+606 IGGQADFSLTRI
-611 YFDNSKITDLGKL
+611 KTLGKL
-624 QSIGGYAYFNDS
+624 QSIGG
-636 KITTLGELQ
+636 
-645 KIGGKAYFN
+645 
-654 NSEVTSLGKLQK
+654 
-666 IGGNVYFKNSKVT
+666 
-679 SLGKL
+679 
-684 QSIGGDAFFEN
+684 
-695 SKITNLGKLQV
+695 
-706 IGKSAYFNDSEVTDL
+706 SALFYNSEVTDL
-721 GELRSIGDR
+721 GELQVIGGN
-730 AKFGNSNVTNLGK
+730 AYFENSNVTNLG
-743 LQSIGDDAKFG
+743 
-754 NSNIVDLGNLKS
+754 NLKS
-766 IGGSADFRN
+766 IGRNADFRN
-775 SNVTNLGELRSISG
+775 SNVTNLGELRSIGG
-789 NVLFSYSKLT
+789 NV
-799 NLGKLQ
+799 
-805 SIGGSVD
+805 
-812 FNDSK
+812 
-817 VTNLGELQVIGGNAN
+817 
-832 FRFSTVTTLGK
+832 RFS
-843 LQTIGGCAYFNDSEV
+843 
-858 IDLGELQIIEN
+858 
-869 SANFS
+869 
-874 NSNVINLGKLQKIG
+874 
-888 RDACFEHSKITD
+888 
-900 LGDLQIIGKSVSFN
+900 
-914 DSKITNLGN
+914 
-923 VEHIGGMILTDEN
+923 
-936 NGYLKEEYE
+936 
-945 RRVNG
+945 
-950 KSLK
+950 

>member
-6 IEAFN
+6 IETFN

-33 NIIYLNLNSKK
+33 NTIYLNLNSKK

-64 NKIKE
+64 SKIKE

-75 KENNIFDELKEE
+75 KENNVFDELKEE

-171 YYKNKNYDGNTPVF
+171 YYKNKNYDGNTPAF

-207 LDKDTFKIRLDSQ
+207 LDKDTFKISLDSS

-228 ELKALEQRGEKEE
+228 ELKALEQRGEKDK
-241 ANYIRNNKTM
+241 ANYIRDNKTK
-251 ALEELSKTYSEKLYE
+251 ALEELSNIYSEKLYE

-282 AFKVLMLRETLLKVY
+282 AFKALMLRETLLKVY

-322 EKVLNVIYNNL
+322 EKVLNVIHNNL

-355 DTSEITLKNV
+355 DASEITLKNV

-371 KWIKFDGRASDSKN
+371 KWIKFDGRANDSKN
-385 YAENVLKLKTLV
+385 YAENVIKLKTLV

-404 KTLASSQ
+404 KTLASTQ
-411 LEQGDFYVFIDND
+411 LEQGDFYVFTDND

-470 KNGENWLDKEERNK
+470 KNGKNWLDKEEWNK
-484 RLIRYSKEIEDGT
+484 RLIRYSKEIDDGT
-497 FNSEETPKLME
+497 FNSEETKQLVE
-508 DLSRSDY
+508 DLFRSDY
-515 RSHFNTNSNLEELK
+515 KSHFNANSNLEELK
-529 KLSKIKKYLA
+529 QKLPKAKKHLA
-539 EYYNCTEEEIC
+539 EYYDCTEEEIC
-550 VGHYIPKEETRCP
+550 IGYYKPKEETRCP
-563 YKIILGNVHFDY
+563 YKIILGNANFDG
-575 SKVTDLGEL
+575 SKVTNLGEL
-584 QSIVGSAD
+584 RIIGGQAD
-592 FRNSKITNLGKLQI
+592 FSLTRIKT
-606 IGRDA
+606 
-611 YFDNSKITDLGKL
+611 LGKL
-624 QSIGGYAYFNDS
+624 QSIGG
-636 KITTLGELQ
+636 
-645 KIGGKAYFN
+645 
-654 NSEVTSLGKLQK
+654 
-666 IGGNVYFKNSKVT
+666 
-679 SLGKL
+679 
-684 QSIGGDAFFEN
+684 
-695 SKITNLGKLQV
+695 
-706 IGKSAYFNDSEVTDL
+706 SALFYNSEVTDL
-721 GELRSIGDR
+721 GELQVIGGN
-730 AKFGNSNVTNLGK
+730 AYFENSNVTNLGK
-743 LQSIGDDAKFG
+743 LQSIGRSVNFRNSDVINLGKLQKIGEDAGFR
-754 NSNIVDLGNLKS
+754 NSNVTNLGKLQS
-766 IGGSADFRN
+766 IGRSADFRN
-775 SNVTNLGELRSISG
+775 SNVTNLGELRSIGG
-789 NVLFSYSKLT
+789 NVFFSYSKLT
-799 NLGKLQ
+799 NLGNLKSIGEYAHFENSEVTDLGKLQ
-805 SIGGSVD
+805 SIGGTAD
-812 FNDSK
+812 FANSEI
-817 VTNLGELQVIGGNAN
+817 TNLGELQIIGGNAD
-832 FRFSTVTTLGK
+832 FR
-843 LQTIGGCAYFNDSEV
+843 YSE
-858 IDLGELQIIEN
+858 IT
-869 SANFS
+869 
-874 NSNVINLGKLQKIG
+874 NLGKLQNIG
-888 RDACFEHSKITD
+888 GSANFWYSKIINLGELQSIGGDADFENSEVTD
-900 LGDLQIIGKSVSFN
+900 LGNI
-914 DSKITNLGN
+914 
-923 VEHIGGMILTDEN
+923 EYIGGKIITDEN
-936 NGYLKEEYE
+936 NSYLKEEYE
-945 RRVNG
+945 RRING

>member
-75 KENNIFDELKEE
+75 KENVTFDNLKEE
-87 YELKYFGIYSL
+87 YELKYFGIYSI

-171 YYKNKNYDGNTPVF
+171 YYKNKNYDGIMPVF

-228 ELKALEQRGEKEE
+228 ELKALEQRGEKDE
-241 ANYIRNNKTM
+241 ANYIRNNKTK
-251 ALEELSKTYSEKLYE
+251 ALEELSNIYSEKLYE

-282 AFKVLMLRETLLKVY
+282 AFKALMLRETLLKVY
-297 KKDDTKVIVKQRK
+297 KKDDDKVIVKQRK

-365 NTYGMG
+365 NTYNMG
-371 KWIKFDGRASDSKN
+371 KWIKFDGRASDSEN
-385 YAENVLKLKTLV
+385 YAENVIKLKTLV

-470 KNGENWLDKEERNK
+470 KNGKNWLDKEEWNK
-484 RLIRYSKEIEDGT
+484 RLIRYSKEIDDGT
-497 FNSEETPKLME
+497 FNSEETKQLVE
-508 DLSRSDY
+508 DLFRSDY
-515 RSHFNTNSNLEELK
+515 KSHFNANSNLEELK
-529 KLSKIKKYLA
+529 KKLPKAKRYLA
-539 EYYNCTEEEIC
+539 EYYNCAEEEMCLDNYTPI
-550 VGHYIPKEETRCP
+550 KETRYP
-563 YKIILGNVHFDY
+563 YKVILGDSNFRYSNVTNLGNLRIIGGNAYFDS

-584 QSIVGSAD
+584 QIIGRNAYFNYSNVTDLGELQKIGGDAYFCDSKITDLGKLQIIGRDAYFNYSNVTDLGDLQSIGEDAN
-592 FRNSKITNLGKLQI
+592 FRNSKITNLGKLQ
-606 IGRDA
+606 
-611 YFDNSKITDLGKL
+611 
-624 QSIGGYAYFNDS
+624 
-636 KITTLGELQ
+636 
-645 KIGGKAYFN
+645 
-654 NSEVTSLGKLQK
+654 
-666 IGGNVYFKNSKVT
+666 
-679 SLGKL
+679 
-684 QSIGGDAFFEN
+684 SIGGDA
-695 SKITNLGKLQV
+695 
-706 IGKSAYFNDSEVTDL
+706 YFNYSNVTDL
-721 GELRSIGDR
+721 GD
-730 AKFGNSNVTNLGK
+730 
-743 LQSIGDDAKFG
+743 LQSIGEDAYF
-754 NSNIVDLGNLKS
+754 NY
-766 IGGSADFRN
+766 
-775 SNVTNLGELRSISG
+775 
-789 NVLFSYSKLT
+789 SYLT

-805 SIGGSVD
+805 SIGGS
-812 FNDSK
+812 
-817 VTNLGELQVIGGNAN
+817 
-832 FRFSTVTTLGK
+832 
-843 LQTIGGCAYFNDSEV
+843 AYFENSKLT
-858 IDLGELQIIEN
+858 DLGELQNIGEDAYFN
-869 SANFS
+869 SS
-874 NSNVINLGKLQKIG
+874 NIMNLGKLQRIG
-888 RDACFEHSKITD
+888 RHAYFDFSKVTD
-900 LGDLQIIGKSVSFN
+900 LGNI
-914 DSKITNLGN
+914 
-923 VEHIGGMILTDEN
+923 EHIGGKITTDEN
-936 NGYLKEEYE
+936 NSYLKEEYE
-945 RRVNG
+945 RRING

>member
-75 KENNIFDELKEE
+75 KENNVFDELKEE

-171 YYKNKNYDGNTPVF
+171 YYKNKNYDGNTPAF

-196 DIEKELNKLYN
+196 DIKKELNKLYN
-207 LDKDTFKIRLDSQ
+207 LDKDTFKISLDSQ

-228 ELKALEQRGEKEE
+228 ELKALEQRGEKDK
-241 ANYIRNNKTM
+241 ANYIRNNKINT
-251 ALEELSKTYSEKLYE
+251 LEELSNIYSEKLYE

-282 AFKVLMLRETLLKVY
+282 AFKALMLRETLLKVY

-322 EKVLNVIYNNL
+322 EKVLNVIHNNL

-344 AGVAEFNNIIK
+344 AGVAEFNNVVRE
-355 DTSEITLKNV
+355 TSEITLKNV

-371 KWIKFDGRASDSKN
+371 KWIKFDGRASDNKN

-470 KNGENWLDKEERNK
+470 KNGKNWLDKEEWNK

-497 FNSEETPKLME
+497 FNSEETPKLIE
-508 DLSRSDY
+508 DLLHSDY
-515 RSHFNTNSNLEELK
+515 RSHFGTNSNLEELK
-529 KLSKIKKYLA
+529 KLPKIKKYLA

-550 VGHYIPKEETRCP
+550 VGDYIPKEETRCP
-563 YKIILGNVHFDY
+563 YKIILGNLGNADFAN
-575 SKVTDLGEL
+575 SKITDLGKLKIIGEN
-584 QSIVGSAD
+584 AFFTD
-592 FRNSKITNLGKLQI
+592 SKITNLGKLQI
-606 IGRDA
+606 IGGDA
-611 YFDNSKITDLGKL
+611 NFASSKVT
-624 QSIGGYAYFNDS
+624 N
-636 KITTLGELQ
+636 LGELR
-645 KIGGKAYFN
+645 
-654 NSEVTSLGKLQK
+654 S
-666 IGGNVYFKNSKVT
+666 IGGNVLFSY
-679 SLGKL
+679 
-684 QSIGGDAFFEN
+684 

-706 IGKSAYFNDSEVTDL
+706 IGKSAYFKDSEVTDL

-730 AKFGNSNVTNLGK
+730 AIFGNSKVTNLGK
-743 LQSIGDDAKFG
+743 LQSIGDDAKFE

-775 SNVTNLGELRSISG
+775 SNVTNLGELRSIG
-789 NVLFSYSKLT
+789 GDAYFDFSKVIDLGELQKIGENTYFEYSNIT

-805 SIGGSVD
+805 SIGRNAY
-812 FNDSK
+812 FNFSK
-817 VTNLGELQVIGGNAN
+817 VTDLGNIEYIGGKIIA
-832 FRFSTVTTLGK
+832 
-843 LQTIGGCAYFNDSEV
+843 IG
-858 IDLGELQIIEN
+858 
-869 SANFS
+869 S
-874 NSNVINLGKLQKIG
+874 NS
-888 RDACFEHSKITD
+888 
-900 LGDLQIIGKSVSFN
+900 
-914 DSKITNLGN
+914 
-923 VEHIGGMILTDEN
+923 
-936 NGYLKEEYE
+936 YLKEEYE

>member
-33 NIIYLNLNSKK
+33 NAIYLNLNSKK

-171 YYKNKNYDGNTPVF
+171 YYKNKNYDGNTPAF

-196 DIEKELNKLYN
+196 DIKKELNRLYN
-207 LDKDTFKIRLDSQ
+207 LDKKAFKISLDSQ

-228 ELKALEQRGEKEE
+228 ELKALEQRGEKDK
-241 ANYIRNNKTM
+241 ANYIRNNKINT
-251 ALEELSKTYSEKLYE
+251 LEELSNIYSEKLYE

-282 AFKVLMLRETLLKVY
+282 AFKALMLRETLLKVY

-322 EKVLNVIYNNL
+322 EKVLNVIHNNL

-344 AGVAEFNNIIK
+344 AGVAEFNNVVRE
-355 DTSEITLKNV
+355 TSEITLKNV

-371 KWIKFDGRASDSKN
+371 KWIKFDGRASDNKN

-470 KNGENWLDKEERNK
+470 KNGGSWLDKEEWNK

-497 FNSEETPKLME
+497 FNSEETPKLIE
-508 DLSRSDY
+508 DLLHSDY
-515 RSHFNTNSNLEELK
+515 RSHFGTNSNLEELK
-529 KLSKIKKYLA
+529 KLPKIKKYLA

-550 VGHYIPKEETRCP
+550 VGDYIPKEETRCP
-563 YKIILGNVHFDY
+563 YKIILGNLGNADFAN
-575 SKVTDLGEL
+575 SKITDLGKLKIIGEN
-584 QSIVGSAD
+584 AFFTD
-592 FRNSKITNLGKLQI
+592 SKITNLGKLQI
-606 IGRDA
+606 IGGDA
-611 YFDNSKITDLGKL
+611 NFASSKITDLGKL
-624 QSIGGYAYFNDS
+624 QSIGGSASFRYSNV
-636 KITTLGELQ
+636 TNLGELQ
-645 KIGGKAYFN
+645 NIEGSAH
-654 NSEVTSLGKLQK
+654 
-666 IGGNVYFKNSKVT
+666 
-679 SLGKL
+679 
-684 QSIGGDAFFEN
+684 FEY

-706 IGKSAYFNDSEVTDL
+706 IGKSAYFKDSEVTYL

-730 AKFGNSNVTNLGK
+730 AIFGNSKVTNLGK
-743 LQSIGDDAKFG
+743 LQSIGDDAKFE

-775 SNVTNLGELRSISG
+775 SNVTNLGELRSIG
-789 NVLFSYSKLT
+789 GDAYFDFSKVIDLGELQKIGENTYFEYSNIT

-805 SIGGSVD
+805 SIGRNAY
-812 FNDSK
+812 FNFSK
-817 VTNLGELQVIGGNAN
+817 VTDLGNIEYIGGKIIA
-832 FRFSTVTTLGK
+832 
-843 LQTIGGCAYFNDSEV
+843 IG
-858 IDLGELQIIEN
+858 
-869 SANFS
+869 S
-874 NSNVINLGKLQKIG
+874 NS
-888 RDACFEHSKITD
+888 
-900 LGDLQIIGKSVSFN
+900 
-914 DSKITNLGN
+914 
-923 VEHIGGMILTDEN
+923 
-936 NGYLKEEYE
+936 YLKEEYE

>member
-50 MHELLHFFEETEMF
+50 MHELLHFFEETEIF

-75 KENNIFDELKEE
+75 KENNVFDELKEE

-171 YYKNKNYDGNTPVF
+171 YYKNKNYDGNTPSF

-196 DIEKELNKLYN
+196 DIEKELNRLYN
-207 LDKDTFKIRLDSQ
+207 LDKDAFKISLDSQ

-228 ELKALEQRGEKEE
+228 ELKALEQRGEKDE
-241 ANYIRNNKTM
+241 ANYIRDNKTK
-251 ALEELSKTYSEKLYE
+251 ALEELSNIYSEKLYE

-282 AFKVLMLRETLLKVY
+282 AFKALMLRETLLKVY
-297 KKDDTKVIVKQRK
+297 KKDDDKVIVKQRK

-385 YAENVLKLKTLV
+385 YAENVIKLKTLV

-404 KTLASSQ
+404 KTLASTQ

-431 KMNGNEIDE
+431 KMSGNEIDE
-440 VRGIKNGNAQELEE
+440 VRGIKNENAQELEE

-470 KNGENWLDKEERNK
+470 KNGKNWLDKEEWNK
-484 RLIRYSKEIEDGT
+484 RLIRYSKEIDDGT
-497 FNSEETPKLME
+497 FNSEETKQLVE
-508 DLSRSDY
+508 DLFRSDY
-515 RSHFNTNSNLEELK
+515 KSHFNANSNLEELK
-529 KLSKIKKYLA
+529 QKLPKAKKHLA
-539 EYYNCTEEEIC
+539 EYYNCIEEEIC
-550 VGHYIPKEETRCP
+550 IGYYKPKEETRCP
-563 YKIILGNVHFDY
+563 YKIILGDADFSY
-575 SKVTDLGEL
+575 SGVTDLGKLKIIGEN
-584 QSIVGSAD
+584 AFFTD
-592 FRNSKITNLGKLQI
+592 SKITNLGKLQI
-606 IGRDA
+606 IGGDA
-611 YFDNSKITDLGKL
+611 NFASSKITDLGKL
-624 QSIGGYAYFNDS
+624 QSIGGSASFRYSNV
-636 KITTLGELQ
+636 TNLGELQ
-645 KIGGKAYFN
+645 NIEGSAH
-654 NSEVTSLGKLQK
+654 
-666 IGGNVYFKNSKVT
+666 
-679 SLGKL
+679 
-684 QSIGGDAFFEN
+684 FEY

-706 IGKSAYFNDSEVTDL
+706 IGKSAYFKDSEVTEL

-730 AKFGNSNVTNLGK
+730 AIFGNSKVTNLGK
-743 LQSIGDDAKFG
+743 LQSIGDDAKFE

-775 SNVTNLGELRSISG
+775 SNVTNLGELRSIG
-789 NVLFSYSKLT
+789 GDAYFDFSKVIDLGELQKIGENTYFEYSNIT

-805 SIGGSVD
+805 SIGRNAY
-812 FNDSK
+812 FNFSK
-817 VTNLGELQVIGGNAN
+817 VTDLGNIEYIGGKIIA
-832 FRFSTVTTLGK
+832 
-843 LQTIGGCAYFNDSEV
+843 IG
-858 IDLGELQIIEN
+858 
-869 SANFS
+869 S
-874 NSNVINLGKLQKIG
+874 NS
-888 RDACFEHSKITD
+888 
-900 LGDLQIIGKSVSFN
+900 
-914 DSKITNLGN
+914 
-923 VEHIGGMILTDEN
+923 
-936 NGYLKEEYE
+936 YLKEEYE

>member
-75 KENNIFDELKEE
+75 KENNVFDELKEE

-153 NNIRNMNI
+153 NNIRNMNLT
-161 SKWEKIFASN
+161 KWEKIFASN
-171 YYKNKNYDGNTPVF
+171 YYKNKNYDGNTPAF

-207 LDKDTFKIRLDSQ
+207 LDKDTFKISLDSQ

-228 ELKALEQRGEKEE
+228 ELKALEQRGEKDK
-241 ANYIRNNKTM
+241 ANYIRDNKTK
-251 ALEELSKTYSEKLYE
+251 ALEELSNIYSEKLYE

-282 AFKVLMLRETLLKVY
+282 AFKALMLRETLLKVY

-322 EKVLNVIYNNL
+322 EKVLNVIHNNL

-355 DTSEITLKNV
+355 DASEITLKNV

-371 KWIKFDGRASDSKN
+371 KWIKFDGRANDSKN
-385 YAENVLKLKTLV
+385 YAENVIKLKTLV

-404 KTLASSQ
+404 KTLASTQ

-470 KNGENWLDKEERNK
+470 KNGKNWLDKEEWNK
-484 RLIRYSKEIEDGT
+484 RLIRYSKEIDDGT
-497 FNSEETPKLME
+497 FNSEETPKLIE
-508 DLSRSDY
+508 DLFHSDY
-515 RSHFNTNSNLEELK
+515 KSHFNANSNLEELNR
-529 KLSKIKKYLA
+529 KLHKAKKYLA

-550 VGHYIPKEETRCP
+550 IGVYFARKEKRCHYKV
-563 YKIILGNVHFDY
+563 ILGNANFRY
-575 SKVTDLGEL
+575 SVTDLGEL
-584 QSIVGSAD
+584 QI
-592 FRNSKITNLGKLQI
+592 
-606 IGRDA
+606 
-611 YFDNSKITDLGKL
+611 
-624 QSIGGYAYFNDS
+624 
-636 KITTLGELQ
+636 
-645 KIGGKAYFN
+645 
-654 NSEVTSLGKLQK
+654 
-666 IGGNVYFKNSKVT
+666 IGGNANF
-679 SLGKL
+679 
-684 QSIGGDAFFEN
+684 GD
-695 SKITNLGKLQV
+695 
-706 IGKSAYFNDSEVTDL
+706 
-721 GELRSIGDR
+721 
-730 AKFGNSNVTNLGK
+730 SNVTNLGK
-743 LQSIGDDAKFG
+743 LQSIRGNANFRNSKITNLGDLQSIEKSVNFDYSEITDLSELQSIGESALFEYSK
-754 NSNIVDLGNLKS
+754 VTDLGGLQS
-766 IGGSADFRN
+766 IGGDAYFN
-775 SNVTNLGELRSISG
+775 HSG
-789 NVLFSYSKLT
+789 VT

-805 SIGGSVD
+805 NIGENV
-812 FNDSK
+812 
-817 VTNLGELQVIGGNAN
+817 N
-832 FRFSTVTTLGK
+832 FR
-843 LQTIGGCAYFNDSEV
+843 D
-858 IDLGELQIIEN
+858 
-869 SANFS
+869 
-874 NSNVINLGKLQKIG
+874 
-888 RDACFEHSKITD
+888 SKITD
-900 LGDLQIIGKSVSFN
+900 LGNI
-914 DSKITNLGN
+914 
-923 VEHIGGMILTDEN
+923 EHIGGKIITDESN
-936 NGYLKEEYE
+936 SYLKEEYE
-945 RRVNG
+945 RRTNG
-950 KSLK
+950 KFLK

>member
-6 IEAFN
+6 IVTFN

-75 KENNIFDELKEE
+75 KENNIFDNLKEE
-87 YELKYFGIYSL
+87 YELKYFGIYSI

-171 YYKNKNYDGNTPVF
+171 YYKNKNYDGIMPVF

-228 ELKALEQRGEKEE
+228 ELKALEQRGEKDE
-241 ANYIRNNKTM
+241 ANYIRDNKTK
-251 ALEELSKTYSEKLYE
+251 ALEELSNIYSEKLYE

-282 AFKVLMLRETLLKVY
+282 AFKALMLRETLLKVY

-355 DTSEITLKNV
+355 VTLKNV

-385 YAENVLKLKTLV
+385 YAENVIKLKTLV

-404 KTLASSQ
+404 KTLASTQ

-440 VRGIKNGNAQELEE
+440 VRGIKNGNSQELEE

-470 KNGENWLDKEERNK
+470 KNGKNWLDKEEWNK
-484 RLIRYSKEIEDGT
+484 RLIRYSKEIDDGT
-497 FNSEETPKLME
+497 FNSEETKQLVE
-508 DLSRSDY
+508 DLFRSDY
-515 RSHFNTNSNLEELK
+515 KSHFNSNSNLEELK
-529 KLSKIKKYLA
+529 KKLPKAKRYLA
-539 EYYNCTEEEIC
+539 EYYNCAEEEMCLDNYTPI
-550 VGHYIPKEETRCP
+550 KETRCP
-563 YKIILGNVHFDY
+563 YKVILGDSDFRY
-575 SKVTDLGEL
+575 SNVTD
-584 QSIVGSAD
+584 
-592 FRNSKITNLGKLQI
+592 LGKLQI

-611 YFDNSKITDLGKL
+611 FFAHSEVTDLGEL
-624 QSIGGYAYFNDS
+624 QSIGGDAYFYDS

-645 KIGGKAYFN
+645 
-654 NSEVTSLGKLQK
+654 S
-666 IGGNVYFKNSKVT
+666 IGGNANFS
-679 SLGKL
+679 
-684 QSIGGDAFFEN
+684 F
-695 SKITNLGKLQV
+695 SKITNLGKLQS
-706 IGKSAYFNDSEVTDL
+706 IGRSAYF
-721 GELRSIGDR
+721 
-730 AKFGNSNVTNLGK
+730 
-743 LQSIGDDAKFG
+743 
-754 NSNIVDLGNLKS
+754 
-766 IGGSADFRN
+766 
-775 SNVTNLGELRSISG
+775 
-789 NVLFSYSKLT
+789 
-799 NLGKLQ
+799 
-805 SIGGSVD
+805 
-812 FNDSK
+812 
-817 VTNLGELQVIGGNAN
+817 
-832 FRFSTVTTLGK
+832 
-843 LQTIGGCAYFNDSEV
+843 
-858 IDLGELQIIEN
+858 
-869 SANFS
+869 S
-874 NSNVINLGKLQKIG
+874 NSDVINLGKLQKIG
-888 RDACFEHSKITD
+888 EDACFEY
-900 LGDLQIIGKSVSFN
+900 
-914 DSKITNLGN
+914 SKITNLGKLQSIGKN
-923 VEHIGGMILTDEN
+923 AYFSDSEITTLGELQSIGGSAYFEDSKLTDLCELQRIGRNAIFRDSNVTTLGKLQSIGGNADFVNSKITDLCKLQSIGGKVYFGSKLIDLGELQNIGEDAYFNSSNIMNLGKLQRIGGSAYFKYSEITDLGKLQKIGGDAYFDNDYITNLGNIEYIGGAIITDEN
-936 NGYLKEEYE
+936 NSYLKEEYE